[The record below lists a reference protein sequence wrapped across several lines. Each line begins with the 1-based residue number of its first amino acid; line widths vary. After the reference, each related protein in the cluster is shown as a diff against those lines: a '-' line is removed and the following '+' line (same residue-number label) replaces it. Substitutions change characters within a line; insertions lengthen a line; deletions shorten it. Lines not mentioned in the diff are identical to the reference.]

1 MHPNPYRR
9 SRRQRTRLAPSSS
22 ELREALREVCLQPYT
37 DRHPEKCDMLARAL
51 IDRALEGDYRAL
63 LMIVDAVDG
72 PIEKRRS

>member
-1 MHPNPYRR
+1 
-9 SRRQRTRLAPSSS
+9 
-22 ELREALREVCLQPYT
+22 
-37 DRHPEKCDMLARAL
+37 MLARAL